1 MATTVYSV
9 EEVELQDGQSA
20 TLRPLVIKKLRRLM
34 KMLGE
39 MGTSDDP
46 EVVEDIMFNCAA
58 FCISKEHPEY
68 WDANKS
74 NGSYPDPEY
83 KPTGKEG
90 DEIPTVDRLKGGYT
104 EEFEEAADT
113 PTITR
118 ILKVCGGID
127 FENPELMK
135 AALAAQAQDENGTTV

>member
-1 MATTVYSV
+1 LANTVYSV
-9 EEVELQDGQSA
+9 EEIELQDGRTA
-20 TLRPLVIKKLRRLM
+20 TLRPLVIKRLRRFM
-34 KMLGE
+34 KMMGE
-39 MGTSDDP
+39 MGTADEP
-46 EVVEDIMFNCAA
+46 EIAEDIMFNCAA
-58 FCISKEHPEY
+58 FCLSKEHPQY
-68 WDANKS
+68 WDNNKS

-83 KPTGKEG
+83 VVTGAEG
-90 DEIPTVDRLKGGYT
+90 EEIPQIDRLKGGYT

-135 AALAAQAQDENGTTV
+135 AALAAQQQEAGTTD